1 MKYLFLV
8 VILAAAALASEH
20 QEDAQ
25 SIQAAKD
32 EDRSFFF
39 RFIDELIFDDSFDR
53 STGRMFRE
61 RGLLGMPMPE
71 SFKDENSFTGRM
83 YADFKNMCYMNAC
96 RFGLNNLVRTV
107 SSMFGIA

>member
-1 MKYLFLV
+1 MKSLLFV
-8 VILAAAALASEH
+8 VLLATAALATH
-20 QEDAQ
+20 AEDNAA
-25 SIQAAKD
+25 IQQAKD
-32 EDRSFFF
+32 EDKAFFY

-83 YADFKNMCYMNAC
+83 YADFKTMCYSNAC
-96 RFGLNNLVRTV
+96 RFGLNNLVRKV
-107 SSMFGIA
+107 SAIFGIA